1 MTIKIPPGFFEEFN
15 KRTRGKKSPQVAN
28 ST

>member
-15 KRTRGKKSPQVAN
+15 KRTRGKKCPQVAN